1 MSRAIGLGHRNLTV
15 RDAAAK
21 GRQGDALLVHVS
33 PEEWALGAEAA
44 GDDFSINP
52 DTGLAEHFS
61 FGKVLKGV
69 AKAAA
74 ALVGGELGGPAGA
87 AAGGLIASKAL
98 GDDWQTAISTGA
110 LSGLGAWGVQQTG
123 AADSFGGGLSSGSD
137 LLGREGGDAN
147 FSGIAK
153 YAAPAIAGVIG
164 LSGLGGSGKSQS
176 TQAAQPS
183 AADDYNTKPFDWQPP
198 LDRTQY
204 AYPGDFSTYGQTS
217 GEHQWFDDVN
227 PQPMSGYADGGPV
240 DGDGYQTMSDEL
252 PMEYRSEMPMEMR
265 DYMWPI
271 DAAPD
276 TDHGQAPSA
285 HHHNKGHALGGP
297 VRYLAT
303 GGRAD
308 RDQQGYSGGRSSS
321 DNPGGGSSSSG
332 GTHGASTGAYNG
344 EGRPNAAPSPTAS
357 NGAFTGPGA
366 GPMSGSGN
374 ATVADRGIIDKY
386 KASPQEG
393 IKTDRDF
400 WSAVGNLGQRSN
412 DYMDRG
418 NSTLDNLGNA
428 IAGLFSVGEMD
439 PTKQNLNA
447 SINNPNA
454 SWGVDPIGL
463 GATIVGTLTGLPLGS
478 IYKGVKKVTGYPGP
492 QIAFDGNQYGNF
504 GFNSSPISQG
514 LGVMSADDMAKA
526 VASGA
531 TGSTFGGTPGGSPA
545 SLGND
550 TSRGETALPTGLG
563 ALVSNGGSGAGNVA
577 PVSTGTDTGTTTD
590 PTAAGRTYIPFTGDY
605 STYGQGPQHEF
616 YDNINPP
623 MAPVTLAS
631 GGAITGL
638 GDGQTDTIPAML
650 APGEHVV
657 DAATVAALGN
667 GNNAEGQRVLQA
679 MKTKVRR
686 KMGLKN
692 PSRPPRK
699 IDAMALAA

>member
-123 AADSFGGGLSSGSD
+123 AADGFGGGLSSGSD

-227 PQPMSGYADGGPV
+227 PQPMSGYA
-240 DGDGYQTMSDEL
+240 M
-252 PMEYRSEMPMEMR
+252 
-265 DYMWPI
+265 
-271 DAAPD
+271 
-276 TDHGQAPSA
+276 
-285 HHHNKGHALGGP
+285 GGP
-297 VRYLAT
+297 VRYLAD

-308 RDQQGYSGGRSSS
+308 RDQQGYSGGRASS
-321 DNPGGGSSSSG
+321 DNPGGGSASSG
-332 GTHGASTGAYNG
+332 GTHGSST
-344 EGRPNAAPSPTAS
+344 SS
-357 NGAFTGPGA
+357 FTGPGA

-563 ALVSNGGSGAGNVA
+563 ALVSNGGSGAGNA
-577 PVSTGTDTGTTTD
+577 ATAGDGTGTDTTTD
-590 PTAAGRTYIPFTGDY
+590 PAAAARHYIPFTGDY
-605 STYGQGPQHEF
+605 ATYGQQTEHGFFDPVNTQ
-616 YDNINPP
+616 
-623 MAPVTLAS
+623 MVPVTLAS
-631 GGAITGL
+631 GGEVNGL

-692 PSRPPRK
+692 PSKPPRK

>member
-123 AADSFGGGLSSGSD
+123 AADGFGGGLSSGSD

-227 PQPMSGYADGGPV
+227 PQPMSGYAMGGPV
-240 DGDGYQTMSDEL
+240 VDWSKAKHFKYGGFTDSGAGNGVKGDSG
-252 PMEYRSEMPMEMR
+252 
-265 DYMWPI
+265 
-271 DAAPD
+271 
-276 TDHGQAPSA
+276 SA
-285 HHHNKGHALGGP
+285 
-297 VRYLAT
+297 
-303 GGRAD
+303 
-308 RDQQGYSGGRSSS
+308 
-321 DNPGGGSSSSG
+321 GGGGNSGNG
-332 GTHGASTGAYNG
+332 GTHGANTG
-344 EGRPNAAPSPTAS
+344 S
-357 NGAFTGPGA
+357 FTGPGA

-563 ALVSNGGSGAGNVA
+563 ALVSNGGSGAGNTA

-590 PTAAGRTYIPFTGDY
+590 PAAAGRTYIPFTGDY

-650 APGEHVV
+650 APGEHVIDS
-657 DAATVAALGN
+657 DAVNAIGGGN
-667 GNNAEGQRVLQA
+667 TDEGHRRIEA
-679 MKTKVRR
+679 MKQRARLGMGR
-686 KMGLKN
+686 KNSK
-692 PSRPPRK
+692 RPPKTMRFDPTS
-699 IDAMALAA
+699 IAA